1 MIGEFCKA
9 PFCFMDLRGPR
20 PLKACHLYGAKLVIA
35 KIDRLSRDAHFL
47 LGLEKAG
54 VDFVAADKEKP
65 LYALWTS
72 AALVADT
79 ALRGLPSRFRP
90 LTTY

>member
-1 MIGEFCKA
+1 VSSAK
-9 PFCFMDLRGPR
+9 
-20 PLKACHLYGAKLVIA
+20 PLSALWTPPVGAKLVIA

-54 VDFVAADKEKP
+54 VDFVAADKAKP

-72 AALVADT
+72 AALVALDT
-79 ALRGLPSRFRP
+79 ALRGLPSRHSAR
-90 LTTY
+90 